1 MHKLQMTVIVSCAV
15 AKKELEDH
23 EIHDFRGVTRATT
36 HVIFVTV
43 SRRISF
49 IVMALA
55 WEVLLRFLTS
65 VRSSLAF
72 FCSTLSWL

>member
-1 MHKLQMTVIVSCAV
+1 MHKLQMIVIVSCAV

-23 EIHDFRGVTRATT
+23 EIQDFGGATTET